1 MDGSLFLRLPAPQF
15 PPMSRRSL
23 LSRAVAVS
31 IAASLALSFSP
42 IVAAEPDNWPQ
53 FRGPNQDNRAD
64 DAKLPVKWSETEN
77 VKWKTAIPG
86 KGWSSP
92 VIWND
97 QVWMGSADEDGK
109 KFYAVCVDV
118 ESGELLKKIDLFE
131 VAEPAFCHPMNS
143 YASPTPIIEE
153 GTVYIHF
160 GSYGTAA
167 IDTQTFDVLWK
178 RNDLPCD
185 HYRGPGSSP
194 VIFEN
199 LLICTYDGFDVQYV
213 VAFDKKT
220 GETVWKKDR
229 EIDYGNENGDFK
241 KAFCTPVFI
250 ERDGRT
256 EMVAP
261 TSRAT
266 ISYDPRT
273 GEELWRVSYHGFSA
287 TAQPLIGEEGTIFVN
302 TGFGKAEL
310 HAVDPSQIEN
320 GVAKVLW
327 EQKKNIG
334 SKPSQVLVG
343 NRIYNVHD
351 GGVASC
357 VDAETGE
364 EIWAERL
371 EGQFSSS
378 VLYADGKLYF
388 FNHEGQAWVVAAKDE
403 YEELSR
409 NELET
414 GCLASP
420 AVHGDALIVRTAKHL
435 YRIEE

>member
-1 MDGSLFLRLPAPQF
+1 MSLHRITLACVALSATACFFFPA
-15 PPMSRRSL
+15 SRSL
-23 LSRAVAVS
+23 
-31 IAASLALSFSP
+31 
-42 IVAAEPDNWPQ
+42 AAEPANWPQ

-64 DAKLPVKWSETEN
+64 DAKLPVTWGEGDN
-77 VKWKTAIPG
+77 IAWKTEIPG

-97 QVWMGSADEDGK
+97 QIWMGSADEDGK
-109 KFYAVCVDV
+109 KFYAVCVDLA
-118 ESGELLKKIDLFE
+118 SGELLKKVDLFE

-143 YASPTPIIEE
+143 YASPTPVVEE
-153 GTVYIHF
+153 GRVYVHF

-167 IDTQTFDVLWK
+167 IDTHTFDVLWK

-194 VIFEN
+194 VVFEN
-199 LLICTYDGFDVQYV
+199 LLICTYDGFDLQYV

-241 KAFCTPVFI
+241 KAFSTPIFVT
-250 ERDGRT
+250 RNGRV
-256 EMVAP
+256 EMVSP

-266 ISYDPRT
+266 IAYDPRT
-273 GEELWRVSYHGFSA
+273 GEELWRVVYSGFSA
-287 TAQPLIGEEGTIFVN
+287 TAQALLGEDGTIYVN

-310 HAVDPSQIEN
+310 HKVDASKITD
-320 GVAKVLW
+320 GKAKVLW
-327 EQKKNIG
+327 EQKKNVG

-343 NRIYNVHD
+343 NRIYNVSD
-351 GGVASC
+351 GGVVSC
-357 VDAETGE
+357 MDAESGE
-364 EIWAERL
+364 EIWSDRL
-371 EGQFSSS
+371 EGQFSAS
-378 VLYADGKLYF
+378 VLYADGRIYL
-388 FNHEGQAWVVAAKDE
+388 FNHEGQAFVVAAKDD
-403 YEELSR
+403 YELLAR

-420 AVHGDALIVRTAKHL
+420 AVHGDALIVRTVKHL